1 MAGLSVRDSSGIG
14 DTGVP
19 FSSDGAGDIG
29 KTGKREGG
37 VGDSDGTDESSSD
50 SGKNGVA
57 GGRAGLSSV
66 FSLAPSEK

>member
-29 KTGKREGG
+29 KTGKREG

-57 GGRAGLSSV
+57 GGRAGQSSV
-66 FSLAPSEK
+66 FLSLAPSEK